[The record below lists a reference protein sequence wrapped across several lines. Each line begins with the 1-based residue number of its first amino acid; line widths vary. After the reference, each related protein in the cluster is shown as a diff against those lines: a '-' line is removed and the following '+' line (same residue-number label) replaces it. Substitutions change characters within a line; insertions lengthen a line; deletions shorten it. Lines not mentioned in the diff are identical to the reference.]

1 MSIFCNG
8 KRINQY
14 RYKSEEEFEKDIA
27 TFSKTLFGKSTIYID
42 AKKKIVSKT
51 LGGTIPD
58 GFFFDLSDIENPEFY
73 LVEVELSS
81 HSFFNHIF
89 PQITKFFAFFKN
101 TKKQKDLIGKLFSI
115 INVDSILKN
124 EFKKFLGEQEI
135 FTHESVI

>member
-1 MSIFCNG
+1 MTVFSNR
-8 KRINQY
+8 KRLDE
-14 RYKSEEEFEKDIA
+14 YKYKNEEEFERDIYD
-27 TFSKTLFGKSTIYID
+27 SYKLLFGGHTIFVD

-89 PQITKFFAFFKN
+89 NKMAFSFLH
-101 TKKQKDLIGKLFSI
+101 TIYC
-115 INVDSILKN
+115 IL
-124 EFKKFLGEQEI
+124 EFKKAEYDF
-135 FTHESVI
+135 HY